1 MDIGR
6 CNDWNSKMA
15 DISGVGSCN
24 EISRNCPVIS
34 PLLSIPLTLS
44 RYLDD
49 ESDEIHVF
57 NSRPLYPSLLK
68 VYWITRDWI
77 TNISNKKYLDP
88 SIVDSSRCRKWKKW
102 EKALCAHSS
111 WSYQL
116 LFRERGEGRE
126 REIRSFRTKG
136 S

>member
-34 PLLSIPLTLS
+34 PLLPFPLSLSIFPDIWTMDPTKYTCLALV
-44 RYLDD
+44 
-49 ESDEIHVF
+49 H
-57 NSRPLYPSLLK
+57 YPSLLK
-68 VYWITRDWI
+68 VCWI
-77 TNISNKKYLDP
+77 TNISKKYLDP
-88 SIVDSSRCRKWKKW
+88 SIVDSSRCRKWKKMG
-102 EKALCAHSS
+102 KKRCARTPPSPINF
-111 WSYQL
+111 Y
-116 LFRERGEGRE
+116 FE